1 MHIVLIDDEAP
12 IVQALA
18 IHLRSARHTSTIIG
32 EIDDRASLIA
42 ELGASGADAVI
53 LDFGM
58 DPEGDEV
65 YGWIRGWRK
74 DMPIVFYTCYANT
87 AELRKRMR
95 DAGATDREII
105 RKTSVLNDLPELLM
119 VLQ

>member
-12 IVQALA
+12 IVQALKV
-18 IHLRSARHTSTIIG
+18 HLGLARHTATIIG
-32 EIDDRASLIA
+32 EIDDESSLITD
-42 ELGASGADAVI
+42 LGSFGADAVI

-65 YGWIRGWRK
+65 YGWIKRWRS
-74 DMPIVFYTCYANT
+74 DLPVVFYTCYANT

-95 DAGATDREII
+95 DAGASDREII
-105 RKTSVLNDLPELLM
+105 RKTSVLNDLPQLLM

>member
-1 MHIVLIDDEAP
+1 
-12 IVQALA
+12 LA
-18 IHLRSARHTSTIIG
+18 IQLRIARHTSTIIG
-32 EIDDRASLIA
+32 EIDGEASLIA
-42 ELGASGADAVI
+42 ELGAIGPDAVI

-65 YGWIRGWRK
+65 YGWIKGWRS
-74 DMPIVFYTCYANT
+74 DIPVVFYTCYANT

-95 DAGATDREII
+95 DAGASDREII
-105 RKTSVLNDLPELLM
+105 RKTSVGNDLPELLM